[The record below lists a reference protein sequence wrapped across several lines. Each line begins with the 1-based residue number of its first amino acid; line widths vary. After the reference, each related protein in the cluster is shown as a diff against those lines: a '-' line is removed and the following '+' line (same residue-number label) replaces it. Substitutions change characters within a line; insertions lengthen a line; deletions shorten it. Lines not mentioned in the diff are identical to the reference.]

1 MDVRAVFDIATA
13 GATIT
18 LPLITIWGWRYVS
31 RHERRLAL
39 LTEARQDVLASL
51 RHYMDYL
58 IELRATLP
66 DDEDTGD
73 SGTQA
78 LDGRR
83 SQAAMLALE
92 SLRDYDALFPEARPI
107 REAIIQHHASLFGQ
121 VADAIRGEYP
131 DNRDLDDFLAE
142 VIDAVWLLRV
152 AISNVVTQDLLIR
165 TKRNSDPETRFG
177 LVSVSLADYE
187 GGTGVGFM
195 ARLRS
200 WRRADRVWLLI
211 ADNHEDLDGMRWTYV
226 TPTYWDRKIVS
237 TRSGSGEVPRRVEID
252 EVRSRTRRSA
262 LYEGIGGDLGAIHD
276 SAPREPYKSLSRAEI
291 RRFVEEGDFVDFSEL
306 DQT

>member
-1 MDVRAVFDIATA
+1 
-13 GATIT
+13 
-18 LPLITIWGWRYVS
+18 
-31 RHERRLAL
+31 
-39 LTEARQDVLASL
+39 
-51 RHYMDYL
+51 MDYL